1 MKEGHKKLIEELMQG
16 MQCSKKFKCIESDF
30 ENLCKARNYWNY
42 ISLECLE
49 SNPESCEFAVPNRNG
64 YLCRC
69 PLRMY
74 LRERLGK

>member
-1 MKEGHKKLIEELMQG
+1 MKERHKKLIEELMPG
-16 MQCSKKFKCIESDF
+16 MQCSKKFKCLESDF

-74 LRERLGK
+74 LREKLGK